1 MTQGYGPPDPNQPGY
16 GQQQPPPPPPG
27 TYGQQPPGTYAEQ
40 PPGTYAQQ
48 PPGTYA
54 QQPAYGGERPGYFMG
69 RQLANWLQRAGSYL
83 IDGLIAGIP
92 ILLAGLLSGAVSDA
106 DGNTNA
112 GVGLIV
118 FVLYLASLG
127 IVVYN
132 RWILQ
137 GRTGQSWGKQVLR
150 LRLVK
155 MADGQPVGPLMAF
168 ARDLCHLLDSLACY
182 IGWLF
187 PLWDSRRQTFADKLI
202 NTVVLAEA

>member
-16 GQQQPPPPPPG
+16 GQQQPPPPPSG
-27 TYGQQPPGTYAEQ
+27 YGQQPPGTYGQQ
-40 PPGTYAQQ
+40 PAGYAQ
-48 PPGTYA
+48 PS
-54 QQPAYGGERPGYFMG
+54 AYGGERAGYFMG

-92 ILLAGLLSGAVSDA
+92 ILLAGLLSGALTDGY
-106 DGNTNA
+106 GNTNA

-118 FVLYLASLG
+118 FVLYLASFG

>member
-16 GQQQPPPPPPG
+16 GQQPG
-27 TYGQQPPGTYAEQ
+27 S
-40 PPGTYAQQ
+40 YAQ
-48 PPGTYA
+48 PS
-54 QQPAYGGERPGYFMG
+54 AYGDRPGYFRDNRG
-69 RQLANWLQRAGSYL
+69 QDHLLANWFQRVGSYL
-83 IDGLIAGIP
+83 IDSPIVSIP
-92 ILLAGLLSGAVSDA
+92 VVLASLLSGAATD
-106 DGNTNA
+106 DFGNTNA

-118 FVLYLASLG
+118 FVLYLVSLG

-132 RWILQ
+132 RFILQ

-168 ARDLCHLLDSLACY
+168 ARDLCHILDSLACY

-187 PLWDSRRQTFADKLI
+187 PLWDRHRQTFADKLI
-202 NTVVLAEA
+202 NTVVLAEG